1 MSSDEFLPGESNTAS
16 IVQLPMFSLLPLSK
30 RRVWDTRLLSQLL
43 RRAFTFSADTAGRVA
58 WRVKVSGKFV
68 KTLNHDVFCTLP
80 GIYLFDPPKMD
91 SLTGSRNNPPPQTP
105 RQAQPIRSQPSKSA
119 RVSGIAC
126 TLQYPAE
133 PSTSL

>member
-58 WRVKVSGKFV
+58 WRVKISEKSSRRRTTMSPPPVQTFIF
-68 KTLNHDVFCTLP
+68 T
-80 GIYLFDPPKMD
+80 PPKIE

-105 RQAQPIRSQPSKSA
+105 LQAPPIRSQPSKSA